1 MDTLIG
7 QVPDTWRRLLLGEE
21 CQVQPGPSGAL
32 YRITDRSAAG
42 GSGIVPMIRPRDVKD
57 NRIAA
62 DGVGV
67 VDIGTARRL
76 DRYCL
81 EDEDIVY
88 VRIGES
94 RRHALAGPEHYGWL
108 FGSGCLRLRL
118 QDGNRDKIAAGY
130 LNHYLG
136 QPGVQEW
143 LTRQTSGVAI
153 ATVTAATL
161 RRLPLVLPPL
171 ATQNAV
177 ADVLDAL
184 NKKIAVHDEV
194 IRTTAKLRD
203 TLAPALLTGA
213 LPPHDTELP
222 TSRNWS

>member
-7 QVPDTWRRLLLGEE
+7 PVPDTWHRLPLGDA
-21 CQVQPGPSGAL
+21 CQVQPGPSGTL
-32 YRITDRSAAG
+32 YRIADRPAAG
-42 GSGIVPMIRPRDVKD
+42 NPRIRPMIRPRDVKD

-67 VDIGTARRL
+67 VDPETACRL
-76 DRYCL
+76 DRRYSL
-81 EDEDIVY
+81 DPEDIVY

-94 RRHALAGPEHYGWL
+94 RRHALAGPEHRGWL

-118 QDGNRDKIAAGY
+118 RLQDEGKDEIAARY

-143 LTRQTSGVAI
+143 LTRHTSGVAI
-153 ATVTAATL
+153 ATVTAKTL
-161 RRLPLVLPPL
+161 RGLPLVLPPL
-171 ATQNAV
+171 AAQNAV
-177 ADVLDAL
+177 ADILDAL
-184 NKKIAVHDEV
+184 NEKIAVHGE
-194 IRTTAKLRD
+194 ISRTTAKLRD
-203 TLAPALLTGA
+203 VLAPALLTGA

-222 TSRNWS
+222 TV